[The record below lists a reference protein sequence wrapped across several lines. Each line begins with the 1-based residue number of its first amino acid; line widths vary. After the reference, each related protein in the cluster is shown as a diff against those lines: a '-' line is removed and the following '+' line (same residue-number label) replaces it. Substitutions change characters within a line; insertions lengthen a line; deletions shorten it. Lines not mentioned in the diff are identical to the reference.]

1 MKFDEIVQ
9 KIKDRCLAD
18 GCPHRIPELIKKAK
32 DRLDEKQ
39 SKVDH
44 DLAYLVG
51 DERDGYI
58 HDMKIAQKW
67 ADLSRITIASRI
79 CEGMGFQIIDAFS
92 TIHNYLGEDGII
104 RKSAIQAG
112 KGQKVLI
119 PLSMRDGSI
128 LAVGKGNED
137 WLCSAPHGAGRLMSR
152 GEAKRKISMDDYRK
166 SMEGIFTTSV
176 CEDTLDEAP
185 FAYKPADKI
194 VEQIKDTVDV
204 IEVLKPVYSFKA
216 SE

>member
-1 MKFDEIVQ
+1 MKFEDVVQ
-9 KIKDRCLAD
+9 KIKDRCFAD
-18 GCPHRIPELIKKAK
+18 GCPQKIPSLIAKAK
-32 DRLDEKQ
+32 ARIAQKRAE
-39 SKVDH
+39 VDH

-51 DERDGYI
+51 DDRDGYI

-67 ADLSRITIASRI
+67 ADLSRVTIASRI
-79 CEGMGFQIIDAFS
+79 CEGMGFDVVNAFS
-92 TIHNYLGEDGII
+92 TVHNYLGDDNII
-104 RKSAIQAG
+104 RKSAIKAG
-112 KGQKVLI
+112 KGQMVLI

-152 GEAKRKISMDDYRK
+152 GEARRKISMDEYRK

-204 IEVLKPVYSFKA
+204 VEVLKPIYSFKA